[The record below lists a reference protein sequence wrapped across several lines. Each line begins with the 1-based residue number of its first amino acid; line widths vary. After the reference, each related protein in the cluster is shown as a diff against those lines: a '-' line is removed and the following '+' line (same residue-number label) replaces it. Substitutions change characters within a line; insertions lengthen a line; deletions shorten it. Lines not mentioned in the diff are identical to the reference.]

1 MILSAVN
8 EYWTRLTAR
17 YRASPLPAFFR
28 WWGGELIQLV
38 PESLRQRM
46 MPPRPTVW
54 LVADL
59 ESADLEVWIGGAD
72 LQHRDTYGKDEDAH
86 ILRGRWQELLNAFS
100 DGAPEV
106 RLCLPADEVLQRPVE
121 LPLAVEANLESA
133 VSYQLDQLTPF
144 SAAQVYHD
152 FRPIRRDTE
161 HARLE
166 LDLRLVPQNRVEEI
180 RERLANIGI
189 RPHAIDTLADDAE
202 SPRCEGFNL
211 LPETERPPYV
221 YARARLNWMLAGAM
235 LVVLVAVMFQSL
247 HLRGQE
253 RDRLQD
259 EVAQLRSQAEQVIEL
274 QNQLEDALVAAN
286 FLAERRRLQP
296 VIIQVL
302 DEVSRILPQDMWL
315 NQMQVSGDQLQI
327 MGLADASERLIEIVN
342 ESPLLDDA
350 EFRGSI
356 NVDPNTGQ
364 ERFNARATINRRGV
378 QDAIAAGSGE

>member
-8 EYWTRLTAR
+8 EYWTSAVAR

-28 WWGGELIQLV
+28 WWGGELAQV
-38 PESLRQRM
+38 FPESLRKRM
-46 MPPRPTVW
+46 MPPRPTV
-54 LVADL
+54 LLAANL
-59 ESADLEVWIGGAD
+59 ETADLEVWIGGD
-72 LQHRDTYGKDEDAH
+72 DPKHQDTFGKDEDAH
-86 ILRGRWQELLNAFS
+86 ILRDRWQELLNSFT

-106 RLCLPADEVLQRPVE
+106 RLCLPAEEVLQRPVE
-121 LPLAVEANLESA
+121 LPLAVESNLDTA

-144 SAAQVYHD
+144 STSQVYHD
-152 FRPIRRDTE
+152 FRLVRRDAQ
-161 HARLE
+161 HNRLE
-166 LDLRLVPQNRVEEI
+166 LDLRLVPLNRIEGI
-180 RERLANIGI
+180 RERLAAIGI
-189 RPHAIDTLADDAE
+189 RPHAIDTLTSDE
-202 SPRCEGFNL
+202 ELLRCEGFNL

-221 YARARLNWMLAGAM
+221 YARARLNWVLAGTAA
-235 LVVLVAVMFQSL
+235 LILLAVMFQSL

-253 RDRLQD
+253 RDRLQE
-259 EVAQLRSQAEQVIEL
+259 EVAQLRLEAEQVIEL

-286 FLAERRRLQP
+286 FLAERRRRQP

-315 NQMQVSGDQLQI
+315 NQMQVRGDELQM

-350 EFRGSI
+350 EFRGAI

-378 QDAIAAGSGE
+378 QDAAAAGPGE